1 MAKPYLRT
9 STTLSFGRR
18 IIVSY
23 LILLVI
29 AFIIADISFNTLTRQ
44 YLIKETKA
52 GLLEQGNIIV
62 SMNKKATL
70 NPLAELRVNRILLNT
85 LEANTVVVDTN
96 GIIINSNRPRRYP
109 VGEKFVYP
117 DLPKVLA
124 GETTDKLWSSG
135 SEDMVGVGVPLSAK
149 DGSIAGGVILFS
161 ALENIDSMSR
171 QINRQILKGLFISSI
186 IALFIGV
193 FMSRSIANPASKLK
207 SAALALAD
215 RKYDVE
221 LPVER
226 TDELGEL
233 ARSFHIMRDRIKAY
247 DEIQRSFLQT
257 ASHELKTPLMSIQGY
272 AEGIKD
278 GVFEGADAEKSLD
291 IIISESRRL
300 KGIVDE
306 MILLSKLESLDGIY
320 HFQPVTAGQI
330 AYEAAEKMRGFAL
343 ELQKEIRFTDER
355 KTQSSPTFPGD
366 RDKLIQAVIN
376 LLSNALRHARSHV
389 EIVAGDDSIRVRDD
403 GDGIAPEEIPKL
415 FQRFYK
421 GTRGDTGLGLS
432 IALAIVEKHGGRI
445 DLSNRPSGGAEFT
458 LTFAPRA

>member
-1 MAKPYLRT
+1 MAKTYFRATP
-9 STTLSFGRR
+9 TLSFGRR

-29 AFIIADISFNTLTRQ
+29 AFIIADISFTTLTRQ

-96 GIIINSNRPRRYP
+96 GIIINSNRPRRYL

-124 GETTDKLWSSG
+124 GETTDKLWSNG
-135 SEDMVGVGVPLSAK
+135 SEDMVGVGIPLSEK

-171 QINRQILKGLFISSI
+171 QINRQILKGLFISSV

-193 FMSRSIANPASKLK
+193 FMSRSIVNPANKLK

-221 LPVER
+221 LPVEG
-226 TDELGEL
+226 TDELGEV
-233 ARSFHIMRDRIKAY
+233 ARSFRIMRDQIRAY
-247 DEIQRSFLQT
+247 DETQRSFLQT

-278 GVFEGADAEKSLD
+278 GVFEGADADKSLD

-320 HFQPVTAGQI
+320 QFQPVTAGQI

-343 ELQKEIRFTDER
+343 ELQKEIRFIDER
-355 KTQSSPTFPGD
+355 KIHSSPTFSGD

-389 EIVAGDDSIRVRDD
+389 EIVAGDDLIRVRDD

-445 DLSNRPSGGAEFT
+445 DLSNRPSVGAEFT
-458 LTFAPRA
+458 LTFGPQA